1 MFKQRNVIFR
11 LTTEI
16 YKEREKKKKQFREQN
31 IYVFIFCL
39 KIVDN
44 VKNIIRYYYTLYI

>member
-1 MFKQRNVIFR
+1 M
-11 LTTEI
+11 
-16 YKEREKKKKQFREQN
+16 KEMSYLGLQLRYINKKREKQFREQN